1 MVKKKLY
8 EKPEIL
14 RIYLD
19 NSISLQMQSVP
30 PGDPPP
36 RPSGSKGAD
45 PFSSPFGD
53 KSFN

>member
-30 PGDPPP
+30 PRDPPP
-36 RPSGSKGAD
+36 RAGGSKGAE

-53 KSFN
+53 KPFG